1 MIQVEKVTKRYGDRT
16 AVSSLSFEVN
26 KGEILGFLGPN
37 GAGKTTMMRILSC
50 YLSPTL
56 GTARVAGFD
65 VIREPRKVKSQI
77 GYLPETPPLYREMTV
92 DRFLDF
98 VGRIRGIPSRDLS
111 GRIGKVVERCG
122 LGAVQHRL
130 IGNLSKGFQQRVG
143 LAQAIIHEP
152 PVLIL
157 DEPTIG
163 LDPVQIT
170 EIRSLIRSLGG
181 NHTVIL
187 STHILPEVQK
197 ICGRVVIIHEGKLVA
212 VDTQAGLAAR
222 LRKNDQISLLV
233 ARDQPEIGS
242 RLESLPGVLSVRPRE
257 KVPGGYTVETDLRKD
272 LREEVARMAV
282 ERNWGVLEIARV
294 SLSLEEIFIRLT
306 REEETQK

>member
-65 VIREPRKVKSQI
+65 VIRQPREVKSRI
-77 GYLPETPPLYREMTV
+77 GYLPENPPLYREMTV

-98 VGRIRGIPSRDLS
+98 VGRIRGIPTRDLR

-163 LDPVQIT
+163 LDPVQII

-233 ARDQPEIGS
+233 ARDQQEIGS

>member
-65 VIREPRKVKSQI
+65 VIREPRKVQSQI

-257 KVPGGYTVETDLRKD
+257 NLPGGYTVETELRKD

>member
-1 MIQVEKVTKRYGDRT
+1 MIQVEEVTKRYGDRA
-16 AVSSLSFEVN
+16 AVSNLSFEVK

-37 GAGKTTMMRILSC
+37 GAGKTTMMRVLSC

-65 VIREPRKVKSQI
+65 VIRQPREVKKRI
-77 GYLPETPPLYREMTV
+77 GYLPESPPLYREMTV

-98 VGRIRGIPSRDLS
+98 VGRIRGIPGRGLR
-111 GRIGKVVERCG
+111 GRIDKVVERCG
-122 LGAVQHRL
+122 LGAVRHRL

-157 DEPTIG
+157 DEPTLG
-163 LDPVQIT
+163 LDPVQII

-212 VDTQAGLAAR
+212 VDSQAGLAAR
-222 LRKNDQISLLV
+222 LRQTDQISLLV
-233 ARDQPEIGS
+233 ARDQPDIGS
-242 RLESLPGVLSVRPRE
+242 RLESLPGVLSVRRRE
-257 KVPGGYTVETDLRKD
+257 EMPGGYTVETELRND